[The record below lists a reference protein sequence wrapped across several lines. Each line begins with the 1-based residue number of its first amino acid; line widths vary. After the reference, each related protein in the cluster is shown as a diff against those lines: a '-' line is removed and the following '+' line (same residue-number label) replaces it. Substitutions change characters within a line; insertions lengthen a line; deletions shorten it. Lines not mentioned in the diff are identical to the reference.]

1 MAPYMVFS
9 DKALRGLC
17 RLRPQTRDEL
27 IQVNGIGEKKADAFG
42 ESLWRRLKSLSPSM
56 HGWSVMMASDDKTE
70 RTEVSAVPLYQQV
83 MDDLK
88 GEIAR
93 GVYASGSR
101 IPSEMELAKY
111 YGVGRITVR
120 RAVEELS
127 RAGYLNRQQGRGT
140 FVCAPKLKRKIVQKG
155 DVQSFSEGCAAN
167 DMVAGARLVSRTV
180 VAATREDAAFFG
192 VEPGCELIVVERV
205 RTADGVPVML
215 ENNAFVLAD
224 HPYLQ
229 TLADKDL
236 TDNSIFALVAE
247 HSGRAPLK
255 SDPCTVEIAL
265 ADAQAAPLLE
275 VPVGEPLF
283 YMEAY
288 FTDADGRP
296 LLLGRQKIVGS
307 RYVFDI

>member
-1 MAPYMVFS
+1 
-9 DKALRGLC
+9 
-17 RLRPQTRDEL
+17 
-27 IQVNGIGEKKADAFG
+27 
-42 ESLWRRLKSLSPSM
+42 
-56 HGWSVMMASDDKTE
+56 MASDDKTE

-101 IPSEMELAKY
+101 IPSEMELAKS
-111 YGVGRITVR
+111 YGVGRVTVR
-120 RAVEELS
+120 RAIEELS

-140 FVCAPKLKRKIVQKG
+140 FVCAPKLKRKIVQK
-155 DVQSFSEGCAAN
+155 GCAAN

-229 TLADKDL
+229 ALADKDL

-247 HSGRAPLK
+247 RSGRAPLK

-265 ADAQAAPLLE
+265 ADAQAASLLE

>member
-1 MAPYMVFS
+1 MPPTEGLT
-9 DKALRGLC
+9 DGKAA
-17 RLRPQTRDEL
+17 
-27 IQVNGIGEKKADAFG
+27 I
-42 ESLWRRLKSLSPSM
+42 
-56 HGWSVMMASDDKTE
+56 
-70 RTEVSAVPLYQQV
+70 PLYQQV
-83 MDDLK
+83 IDIIK
-88 GEIAR
+88 NEIN
-93 GVYASGSR
+93 SGAYKAGAR
-101 IPSEMELAKY
+101 IPNEFELAENYK
-111 YGVGRITVR
+111 VGRVTVR
-120 RAVEELS
+120 RAIEELVQQ
-127 RAGYLNRQQGRGT
+127 GYLTKRQGKGT
-140 FVCAPKLKRKIVQKG
+140 FVNAPKLKRKIRQKD
-155 DVQSFSEGCAAN
+155 DVQSFSDACRVNGMEP
-167 DMVAGARLVSRTV
+167 GACVISRKILPADSTE
-180 VAATREDAAFFG
+180 AQFFG
-192 VEPGCELIVVERV
+192 VPVGTDLICVERV

-265 ADAQAAPLLE
+265 ADAQAASLLE

>member
-1 MAPYMVFS
+1 
-9 DKALRGLC
+9 
-17 RLRPQTRDEL
+17 
-27 IQVNGIGEKKADAFG
+27 
-42 ESLWRRLKSLSPSM
+42 
-56 HGWSVMMASDDKTE
+56 MASDDKTE

-120 RAVEELS
+120 RAIEELS

-155 DVQSFSEGCAAN
+155 DVQSFSEGCAVN

-205 RTADGVPVML
+205 PVML

-236 TDNSIFALVAE
+236 ADNSIFALVAE

-265 ADAQAAPLLE
+265 ADTQTAPLLE
-275 VPVGEPLF
+275 VPV
-283 YMEAY
+283 
-288 FTDADGRP
+288 GRP

>member
-1 MAPYMVFS
+1 MV
-9 DKALRGLC
+9 
-17 RLRPQTRDEL
+17 
-27 IQVNGIGEKKADAFG
+27 
-42 ESLWRRLKSLSPSM
+42 
-56 HGWSVMMASDDKTE
+56 SDDKTE

-120 RAVEELS
+120 RAIEELS

-140 FVCAPKLKRKIVQKG
+140 FVCAPKLKRKIRQKG
-155 DVQSFSEGCAAN
+155 DVQSFTEGCAAN

-180 VAATREDAAFFG
+180 VAATREDAAFFR

-215 ENNAFVLAD
+215 ENNAFVLA

-288 FTDADGRP
+288 FTDEDERP

>member
-1 MAPYMVFS
+1 
-9 DKALRGLC
+9 
-17 RLRPQTRDEL
+17 
-27 IQVNGIGEKKADAFG
+27 
-42 ESLWRRLKSLSPSM
+42 
-56 HGWSVMMASDDKTE
+56 MASDDKTE

-101 IPSEMELAKY
+101 IPSEMELAKS

-120 RAVEELS
+120 RAIEELS

-205 RTADGVPVML
+205 RTADGIPVML

-224 HPYLQ
+224 HSYLQ

-236 TDNSIFALVAE
+236 ADNSIFALVAE
-247 HSGRAPLK
+247 HAPWRSRSPMLRRPRCWRCRSASRSSIWRRTLPMGTGGPCCSDAKRSWARAMC
-255 SDPCTVEIAL
+255 STSNV
-265 ADAQAAPLLE
+265 
-275 VPVGEPLF
+275 
-283 YMEAY
+283 Y
-288 FTDADGRP
+288 R
-296 LLLGRQKIVGS
+296 
-307 RYVFDI
+307 

>member
-1 MAPYMVFS
+1 MPPTEGLT
-9 DKALRGLC
+9 DGKAA
-17 RLRPQTRDEL
+17 
-27 IQVNGIGEKKADAFG
+27 I
-42 ESLWRRLKSLSPSM
+42 
-56 HGWSVMMASDDKTE
+56 
-70 RTEVSAVPLYQQV
+70 PLYQQV
-83 MDDLK
+83 IDIIK
-88 GEIAR
+88 NEIN
-93 GVYASGSR
+93 SGAYKAGAR
-101 IPSEMELAKY
+101 IPNEFELAESYK
-111 YGVGRITVR
+111 VGRVTVR
-120 RAVEELS
+120 RAIEELVQQ
-127 RAGYLNRQQGRGT
+127 GYLTKRQGKGT
-140 FVCAPKLKRKIVQKG
+140 FVNAPKLKRKIRQKD
-155 DVQSFSEGCAAN
+155 DVQSFSDACRVNGMEP
-167 DMVAGARLVSRTV
+167 GACVISRKILPADSTE
-180 VAATREDAAFFG
+180 AQFFG
-192 VEPGCELIVVERV
+192 VPVGTDLICVERV

-247 HSGRAPLK
+247 HSGRSPLK

>member
-1 MAPYMVFS
+1 
-9 DKALRGLC
+9 
-17 RLRPQTRDEL
+17 
-27 IQVNGIGEKKADAFG
+27 
-42 ESLWRRLKSLSPSM
+42 
-56 HGWSVMMASDDKTE
+56 MASDDKTE

-120 RAVEELS
+120 RAIEELS

-155 DVQSFSEGCAAN
+155 DVQSFSEGCAVN

-192 VEPGCELIVVERV
+192 VEPGCELIVVE
-205 RTADGVPVML
+205 PVML

-236 TDNSIFALVAE
+236 ADNSIFALVAE

-265 ADAQAAPLLE
+265 ADTQTAPLLE

-288 FTDADGRP
+288 FTDAGGRP

>member
-1 MAPYMVFS
+1 MPAP
-9 DKALRGLC
+9 KNA
-17 RLRPQTRDEL
+17 
-27 IQVNGIGEKKADAFG
+27 
-42 ESLWRRLKSLSPSM
+42 
-56 HGWSVMMASDDKTE
+56 
-70 RTEVSAVPLYQQV
+70 PLYQQIY
-83 MDDLK
+83 D
-88 GEIAR
+88 EIKDAIEK
-93 GVYASGSR
+93 GVYAPKER
-101 IPSEMELAKY
+101 IPSELELAEQY
-111 YGVGRITVR
+111 EVSRITVR
-120 RAVEELS
+120 RAVEELCS
-127 RAGYLNRQQGRGT
+127 DGYLVKQQGRGT
-140 FVCAPKLKRKIVQKG
+140 FVSTPHINRQFHASTLQTFTALCAGNGMK
-155 DVQSFSEGCAAN
+155 
-167 DMVAGARLVSRTV
+167 AGAHVIDRQIVPARQN
-180 VAATREDAAFFG
+180 EMEFFG
-192 VEPGCELIVVERV
+192 LQKDALLLHIKRV
-205 RTADGVPVML
+205 RTADGIPVML

-236 TDNSIFALVAE
+236 TNNSIFALVAE

-288 FTDADGRP
+288 FTDADERP

>member
-1 MAPYMVFS
+1 MV
-9 DKALRGLC
+9 
-17 RLRPQTRDEL
+17 
-27 IQVNGIGEKKADAFG
+27 AD
-42 ESLWRRLKSLSPSM
+42 S
-56 HGWSVMMASDDKTE
+56 KTE
-70 RTEVSAVPLYQQV
+70 RSERAEVSAVPLFQQV
-83 MDDLK
+83 MAALK

-93 GVYASGSR
+93 GVSPAGSR
-101 IPSEMELAKY
+101 SPAEMELAKS
-111 YGVGRITVR
+111 YGVGRIPVR
-120 RAVEELS
+120 RAIEELS

-140 FVCAPKLKRKIVQKG
+140 FVCAPKLKRKIRQKG
-155 DVQSFSEGCAAN
+155 DVQSFTEGCAAN
-167 DMVAGARLVSRTV
+167 DMVPGARLVSRTV
-180 VAATREDAAFFG
+180 VAATHEDAAFFG

-205 RTADGVPVML
+205 RTADGIPVML

-265 ADAQAAPLLE
+265 ADAQTAPLLE

-288 FTDADGRP
+288 FTDAGGRP

>member
-1 MAPYMVFS
+1 MPPTEGPT
-9 DKALRGLC
+9 DGKAA
-17 RLRPQTRDEL
+17 
-27 IQVNGIGEKKADAFG
+27 I
-42 ESLWRRLKSLSPSM
+42 
-56 HGWSVMMASDDKTE
+56 
-70 RTEVSAVPLYQQV
+70 PLYQQV
-83 MDDLK
+83 IDIIK
-88 GEIAR
+88 NEIN
-93 GVYASGSR
+93 SGAYKSGAR
-101 IPSEMELAKY
+101 IPNEFELAESYK
-111 YGVGRITVR
+111 VGRVTVR
-120 RAVEELS
+120 RAIEELVQQ
-127 RAGYLNRQQGRGT
+127 GYLTKRQGKGT
-140 FVCAPKLKRKIVQKG
+140 FVNAPKLKRKIVQKG
-155 DVQSFSEGCAAN
+155 DVQSFTEGCAAN
-167 DMVAGARLVSRTV
+167 DMVPGARLVSRTV

-205 RTADGVPVML
+205 RTADGIPVML

-236 TDNSIFALVAE
+236 ADNSIFALVAE
-247 HSGRAPLK
+247 HPGRAPLK

-265 ADAQAAPLLE
+265 ADAQVAPLLE

-288 FTDADGRP
+288 FTDAGGRP

>member
-1 MAPYMVFS
+1 MV
-9 DKALRGLC
+9 
-17 RLRPQTRDEL
+17 
-27 IQVNGIGEKKADAFG
+27 AD
-42 ESLWRRLKSLSPSM
+42 S
-56 HGWSVMMASDDKTE
+56 KTD
-70 RTEVSAVPLYQQV
+70 RTDVSAVPLYQQV

-93 GVYASGSR
+93 GVYAAGSR
-101 IPSEMELAKY
+101 IPSEMELAKS

-120 RAVEELS
+120 RAIEELS

-155 DVQSFSEGCAAN
+155 DVQSFTEGCAAN

-205 RTADGVPVML
+205 RTADGIPVML
-215 ENNAFVLAD
+215 ENNAFALAD

-236 TDNSIFALVAE
+236 ADNSIFALVAE
-247 HSGRAPLK
+247 HSGRAPL
-255 SDPCTVEIAL
+255 SPTPAPWRLRLPMLRRLRCWRCRSASRSSIWRRTLPMRTSGPCCSGAKRSWARATCSTSNVH
-265 ADAQAAPLLE
+265 
-275 VPVGEPLF
+275 
-283 YMEAY
+283 
-288 FTDADGRP
+288 R
-296 LLLGRQKIVGS
+296 
-307 RYVFDI
+307 

>member
-1 MAPYMVFS
+1 M
-9 DKALRGLC
+9 
-17 RLRPQTRDEL
+17 
-27 IQVNGIGEKKADAFG
+27 
-42 ESLWRRLKSLSPSM
+42 
-56 HGWSVMMASDDKTE
+56 
-70 RTEVSAVPLYQQV
+70 
-83 MDDLK
+83 
-88 GEIAR
+88 
-93 GVYASGSR
+93 
-101 IPSEMELAKY
+101 
-111 YGVGRITVR
+111 
-120 RAVEELS
+120 
-127 RAGYLNRQQGRGT
+127 
-140 FVCAPKLKRKIVQKG
+140 CAPKLKRKIVQKG

-167 DMVAGARLVSRTV
+167 DIVAGACLVSRTV

-265 ADAQAAPLLE
+265 ADAQAASLLE

-288 FTDADGRP
+288 FTDEDERP

>member
-1 MAPYMVFS
+1 MPPTEGLT
-9 DKALRGLC
+9 DGKAA
-17 RLRPQTRDEL
+17 
-27 IQVNGIGEKKADAFG
+27 I
-42 ESLWRRLKSLSPSM
+42 
-56 HGWSVMMASDDKTE
+56 
-70 RTEVSAVPLYQQV
+70 PLYQQV
-83 MDDLK
+83 IDIIK
-88 GEIAR
+88 NEIN
-93 GVYASGSR
+93 SGAYKAGAR
-101 IPSEMELAKY
+101 IPNEFELAESYK
-111 YGVGRITVR
+111 VGRVTVR
-120 RAVEELS
+120 RAIEELVQQ
-127 RAGYLNRQQGRGT
+127 GYLTKRQGKGT
-140 FVCAPKLKRKIVQKG
+140 FVNAPKLKRKIRQKD
-155 DVQSFSEGCAAN
+155 DVQSFSDACRVNGMEP
-167 DMVAGARLVSRTV
+167 GARVISRKILPADSTE
-180 VAATREDAAFFG
+180 AQFFG
-192 VEPGCELIVVERV
+192 VPVGTDLICVERV

-265 ADAQAAPLLE
+265 ADAQVASLLE

-288 FTDADGRP
+288 FTDEDERP

>member
-1 MAPYMVFS
+1 MPPTEGLT
-9 DKALRGLC
+9 DGKAA
-17 RLRPQTRDEL
+17 
-27 IQVNGIGEKKADAFG
+27 I
-42 ESLWRRLKSLSPSM
+42 
-56 HGWSVMMASDDKTE
+56 
-70 RTEVSAVPLYQQV
+70 PLYQQV
-83 MDDLK
+83 IDIIK
-88 GEIAR
+88 NEIN
-93 GVYASGSR
+93 SGAYKAGAR
-101 IPSEMELAKY
+101 IPNEFELAESYK
-111 YGVGRITVR
+111 VGRVTVR
-120 RAVEELS
+120 RAIEELVQQ
-127 RAGYLNRQQGRGT
+127 GYLTKRQGKGT
-140 FVCAPKLKRKIVQKG
+140 FVNAPKLKRKIRQKD
-155 DVQSFSEGCAAN
+155 DVQSFSDACRVNGMEP
-167 DMVAGARLVSRTV
+167 GACVISRKILPADSTE
-180 VAATREDAAFFG
+180 AQFFG
-192 VEPGCELIVVERV
+192 VPVGTDLICVERV

-288 FTDADGRP
+288 FTDADERP